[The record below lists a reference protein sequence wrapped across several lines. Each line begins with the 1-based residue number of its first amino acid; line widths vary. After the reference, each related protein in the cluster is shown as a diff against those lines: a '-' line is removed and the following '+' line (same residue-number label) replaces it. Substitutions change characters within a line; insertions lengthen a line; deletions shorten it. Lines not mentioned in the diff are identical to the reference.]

1 MNMRRVLQ
9 SLIILAM
16 AIGLLQPAFAEPSM
30 SMGEAINKAGR
41 QRMLTQRIVKS
52 YCQIGQDIRF
62 EASTQQLKAAVN
74 LFEEQL
80 VQLKAFA
87 DKDETKAGLERV
99 ESLWV
104 AVKTIAMGEVKREMA
119 EELRANAEQLLIAAH
134 QVVLLLEKQSGT
146 SQGHLVNIAG
156 RQRMLSQRLGNLYM
170 LSSWGFEN
178 ELYAKDFATANQE
191 FTTALAE
198 LMAAPE
204 NTPEITNTLE
214 LVFGYW
220 DMFRLSNILEK
231 GKFVPDLVTRML
243 DKILKNMNDATGMY
257 AVLPAAK

>member
-1 MNMRRVLQ
+1 MNFQRVFK
-9 SLIILAM
+9 SLGILAI
-16 AIGLLQPAFAEPSM
+16 AIGLLQPVYAEQNM

-62 EASTQQLKAAVN
+62 DASTQQLKGAIK

-80 VQLKAFA
+80 KQLKEFA
-87 DKDETKAGLERV
+87 DNDETKQGLEKV
-99 ESLWV
+99 ESLWGPV
-104 AVKTIAMGEVKREMA
+104 KAIAVGEVKREMA

-146 SQGHLVNIAG
+146 SKGHLVNIAG

-170 LSSWGFEN
+170 LSSWGFDD
-178 ELYAKDFATANQE
+178 ELYSKDFSIANQE
-191 FTTALAE
+191 FTAALAE

-214 LVFGYW
+214 RVSGYW
-220 DMFRLSNILEK
+220 DMFRLSNTLEK